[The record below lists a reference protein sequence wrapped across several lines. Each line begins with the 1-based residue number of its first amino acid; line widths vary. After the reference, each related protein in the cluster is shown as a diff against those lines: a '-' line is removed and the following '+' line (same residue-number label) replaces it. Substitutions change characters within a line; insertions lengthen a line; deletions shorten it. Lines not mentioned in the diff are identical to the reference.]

1 MNEQDNPST
10 TNHAETSGKAA
21 YRFMAAKKEPPPA
34 SEPGN
39 TTFSTDNIPED
50 NLQQEAVADNK
61 PKERE
66 RRNKRSGISLNY
78 IDTFLSR
85 YELSSR
91 QGLHLEK
98 ETIATIKRII
108 HSIGDERLTVSGFV
122 ENVLKHHFE
131 TYKEEVNRL
140 YDEKLRKPIE

>member
-1 MNEQDNPST
+1 MNGQNNTST
-10 TNHAETSGKAA
+10 DSLTATH
-21 YRFMAAKKEPPPA
+21 RFMAAKKETPLVTQA
-34 SEPGN
+34 ENVSLSAD
-39 TTFSTDNIPED
+39 TLPEND
-50 NLQQEAVADNK
+50 PQQEVVTDSK
-61 PKERE
+61 PKDTARK
-66 RRNKRSGISLNY
+66 KRSGSSLNY
-78 IDTFLSR
+78 IDTFLCR

-98 ETIATIKRII
+98 GTIATIKRII

-131 TYKEEVNRL
+131 LYKEEVNRL

>member
-1 MNEQDNPST
+1 MNEENNTLKDSLT
-10 TNHAETSGKAA
+10 ATH
-21 YRFMAAKKEPPPA
+21 RFMAAKKEPPPA
-34 SEPGN
+34 NEPKKDIISSKDIEHN
-39 TTFSTDNIPED
+39 DSLDETEVPTDS
-50 NLQQEAVADNK
+50 K
-61 PKERE
+61 PKDTSRK
-66 RRNKRSGISLNY
+66 KRSGASLNY
-78 IDTFLSR
+78 IDTFLCR

-98 ETIATIKRII
+98 GTIATIKRII

-131 TYKEEVNRL
+131 LYKEEVNRL

>member
-1 MNEQDNPST
+1 MNEQ
-10 TNHAETSGKAA
+10 NHLPIDSPAAASGKAA
-21 YRFMAAKKEPPPA
+21 YKFMAAKKEPMPT
-34 SEPGN
+34 SEPEEVAL
-39 TTFSTDNIPED
+39 SSDEADTDSSSSET
-50 NLQQEAVADNK
+50 DNK
-61 PKERE
+61 PKDAI
-66 RRNKRSGISLNY
+66 RRKRSNTAVNY
-78 IDTFLSR
+78 IETFLCR

-131 TYKEEVNRL
+131 LYKEEVNRL
-140 YDEKLRKPIE
+140 YDEKLRRPID

>member
-1 MNEQDNPST
+1 MNEQNNPPANSQT
-10 TNHAETSGKAA
+10 VTSGKAA
-21 YRFMAAKKEPPPA
+21 YKFMAAKKESPPVNEPEGITLSCDDTSKA
-34 SEPGN
+34 ESPDTTSDTNPGN
-39 TTFSTDNIPED
+39 P
-50 NLQQEAVADNK
+50 VRK
-61 PKERE
+61 K
-66 RRNKRSGISLNY
+66 RNGTALNY
-78 IDTFLSR
+78 MDTFLCR

-131 TYKEEVNRL
+131 LYKEEVNRL